1 MRFLLRCAPWG
12 LSFFMVACANLSTSR
27 ENAADAAP
35 LADTAP
41 LQWQAPLPRNGR
53 LLDMRQWWQQ
63 HGDPLL
69 VVLVDGAQTVS
80 PSVAMARSRIEQSR
94 SALAISHAAQG
105 PSLDAS
111 ASASRALNQ
120 PNIPVA
126 TTLQAGLLAAWE
138 IDLFGANRSASAGAA
153 ERLASAQASW
163 HDARV
168 SAAAETANQYF
179 QLLAC
184 HEQLAL
190 TRLDADS
197 RRETVRLLDIS
208 TRAGFTASGDLAL
221 GRAGAA
227 DAANQVVVV
236 GAQCD
241 AMVKALVA
249 LTGLA
254 EPGLRLKL
262 TEADRKYREF
272 APVFIAT
279 IPAEALDQRPDL
291 FAASRDI
298 AAASH
303 DLSSSQAQIYPRLSL
318 SGSIGFLSANV
329 GGFTTEMSTWSI
341 GPLALS
347 LPLFDGGRRK
357 ANTEAAKARYDE
369 AVALYRAR
377 ARQAV
382 REVEQALVNL
392 KSASDRSTHTDIAA
406 EAWRAALN
414 ATLARQRIGFANL
427 IEVEE
432 VRRQALAA
440 DVGRLGLQRDRLLA
454 WVAVYR
460 AVGGGWQP
468 AALLATTPG
477 KVQ

>member
-1 MRFLLRCAPWG
+1 MRFSLRCASWG
-12 LSFFMVACANLSTSR
+12 LPFLMVACANLSPPR
-27 ENAADAAP
+27 ENAAAAAAP
-35 LADTAP
+35 ADVAP
-41 LQWQAPLPRNGR
+41 LQWQAPLPHNGR
-53 LLDMRQWWQQ
+53 LEDMRQWWQQ
-63 HGDPLL
+63 QGDPLL
-69 VVLVDGAQTVS
+69 VALIDGAQTVS
-80 PSVAMARSRIEQSR
+80 PSVAVARSRIEQSR
-94 SALAISHAAQG
+94 SALVISQAAQA

-120 PNIPVA
+120 PNIPV
-126 TTLQAGLLAAWE
+126 TTALQAGLLAAWE

-184 HEQLAL
+184 HEQLTL

-197 RRETVRLLDIS
+197 RAETVRLLGIS

-227 DAANQVVVV
+227 DAANQAVVV

-254 EPGLRLKL
+254 EPDLRSKL
-262 TEADRKYREF
+262 AKADRKYREF
-272 APVFIAT
+272 APVFIAS
-279 IPAEALDQRPDL
+279 IPAEALDQRPDI

-303 DLSSSQAQIYPRLSL
+303 DLSSNQAQNYPRLSL
-318 SGSIGFLSANV
+318 SGSIGFLSAHT
-329 GGFTTEMSTWSI
+329 GGFSTEMSTWSI

-369 AVALYRAR
+369 AVALYRAK

-392 KSASDRSTHTDIAA
+392 KAASDRNANTDIAA

-460 AVGGGWQP
+460 AVGGGWRQT
-468 AALLATTPG
+468 ALLANTPD
-477 KVQ
+477 KAQ